1 MAAQFD
7 FLKTHDET
15 LYKHLSDAEK
25 SARLRLNNCANDLRC
40 GLERL
45 ADILIQENI
54 PKPSVLEHLYRD
66 QHSKSGWDLN
76 AKLKALQD
84 EELLKK
90 RTARKKKSFPL
101 SSGMSPSSSRM
112 GNIKVFL
119 HTLRFENLA
128 MWALIRRMRQR
139 IMMSRS

>member
-90 RTARKKKSFPL
+90 ADCEKK
-101 SSGMSPSSSRM
+101 
-112 GNIKVFL
+112 
-119 HTLRFENLA
+119 
-128 MWALIRRMRQR
+128 
-139 IMMSRS
+139 